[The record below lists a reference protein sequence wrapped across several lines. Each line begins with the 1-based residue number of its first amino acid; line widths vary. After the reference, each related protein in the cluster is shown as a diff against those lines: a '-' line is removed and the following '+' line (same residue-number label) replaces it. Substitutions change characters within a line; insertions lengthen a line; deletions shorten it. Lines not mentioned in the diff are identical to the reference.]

1 MDAPLQFP
9 KWQVVGLLALCLPVL
24 GLRTLRGQEIAVL
37 RGHNGAVMMAAFGQD
52 SKRVVTAGTDLQ
64 ARLWDVRSGTTIQTF
79 AQHTG
84 PLYTL
89 AVSGDGQTLV
99 TGSQDN
105 TVRLWDLP
113 LHLPVRR
120 LQEAGPALSDLTLT
134 TDGQSLIGTSAD
146 FAVRLFL
153 LPGGA
158 ASPSVSRQGHQA
170 VVLSSAMRGD
180 GAMFATADA
189 SGKILF
195 WTPDIETSV
204 ASVSGHAG
212 AVSRLFFPA
221 GNQQLLSA
229 GDDGLLRQWQLPAA
243 TTKTLL
249 TSSIAITAM
258 SINPGQNNMLVV
270 PTGQPCRLI
279 GLQTGEIL
287 RDFPAAGQDITGLAV
302 SSDNSWAACPSS
314 TGEIRILNPGDGS
327 IIGRLAGHTGA
338 VTDVAVHAD
347 NQRLATAGE
356 DGTVRLWKLPIAAKP
371 MLGHSAALKGLVA
384 ASRGQWIVTFADDLT
399 LRVWN
404 SSGAVTQQFTG
415 HGNPITAAAIR
426 HDDEQV
432 ASGDAQG
439 NVRLWNPAEAAVE
452 GLVAAHAGAI
462 RSLVYSPDGTRLLTA
477 GADGIVRAWTL
488 PLPIQAPV
496 SENDAPKPVW
506 EFRSPDNEALVQL
519 EPVSAELGCLAVSAS
534 GSRLFRIQWDG
545 VLAGTIDSPGGAIRT
560 VDATPSGN
568 AILGTTDSGIVHLFG
583 ADLTLVHSL
592 PAIEG
597 LVSARWDRTGT
608 WIAVC
613 DQQPRVRVLDGKTG
627 RPAEEI
633 RAAMPLMQADWT
645 TPDQSSIA
653 AIGNASEGILLQRS
667 LQQIQ
672 DGLPPGAVSIAMS
685 ADRQTLFAG
694 GADGLVRQWSLMT
707 GQTVRTMAAGSPIA
721 DLTLAGNG
729 QILAVLCEDGL
740 FRCCKP
746 DFTLLSTSAFPA
758 RSNRI
763 TLNSDG
769 SRAATAG
776 LDGIA
781 RVWDTSTGIL
791 LQSFTDHSAGTAIHA
806 ICFLPDNKT
815 LVTSGDDRTIRMAA
829 TSVLKALPLTTAKL
843 HDVVSVAGGA
853 SLLHAS
859 DAGIVELITVASGKS
874 ERRYATMNQQILA
887 VASRPDS
894 QRFAGGCE
902 TGDVLIWNANSGDKI
917 LQSLSVE
924 SAVTTMQW
932 SADNQRLAVATAAN
946 AVFIYGPSLP
956 GIQPAAELVF
966 WQKMQCDSA
975 IRRIQFSADG
985 RRLFIALAD
994 GRLEEWVCSGPG
1006 QRRQY
1011 QHGGPVYGVAVT
1023 KDGSVAVSCSVDQT
1037 LRVWDN
1043 LTGQQKFQLSG
1054 HRGPVHSVAISPDE
1068 TFAVS
1073 AGSDGTL
1080 RLWDIVGGRQLKQ
1093 LATWDQTMYS
1103 VAIHPQG
1110 GQVAAA
1116 GADRKIHVLDMTTG
1130 TEIRTVTGHTDYI
1143 HSVTYSPDG
1152 TRILSFGYAGQ
1163 MKVWNAGDGQL
1174 IYAGKVG
1181 QIGNSARYSPD
1192 GSFIVVGSGDG
1203 TASVMAAP

>member
-1 MDAPLQFP
+1 MNAPLQYP
-9 KWQVVGLLALCLPVL
+9 KLQVVGLLALCLPIL
-24 GLRTLRGQEIAVL
+24 GLRTVQCQEVAIL

-52 SKRVVTAGTDLQ
+52 SERVVTAGTDLQ
-64 ARLWDVRSGTTIQTF
+64 ARLWDVRSATAIQTF
-79 AQHTG
+79 SQHTG

-89 AVSGDGQTLV
+89 AVSADGQTLV

-113 LHLPVRR
+113 LRLPVRR
-120 LQEAGPALSDLTLT
+120 LQDAGPTLSDLTLT

-146 FAVRLFL
+146 FAVRLFS
-153 LPGGA
+153 LPSGA
-158 ASPSVSRQGHQA
+158 VSPVVLRQGHQA
-170 VVLSSAMRGD
+170 AVMSSAMRGD

-189 SGKILF
+189 SGRILF
-195 WTPDIETSV
+195 WTPDIETPV
-204 ASVSGHAG
+204 ASVSGPAG
-212 AVSRLFFPA
+212 VASRLFFPV

-229 GDDGLLRQWQLPAA
+229 GDDGLLRQWQLPVAV
-243 TTKTLL
+243 TGTLL
-249 TSSIAITAM
+249 TSDQALRSMAVIPSQNSILVIPA
-258 SINPGQNNMLVV
+258 GQ
-270 PTGQPCRLI
+270 TCRLI
-279 GLQTGEIL
+279 SLQSGETL
-287 RDFPAAGQDITGLAV
+287 RDFSAAGEDLTDVAV
-302 SSDNSWAACPSS
+302 SSNVSWAACVAS

-327 IIGRLAGHTGA
+327 ITGRLAGHAGA

-356 DGTVRLWKLPIAAKP
+356 DGTVRLWKLPTAAKP
-371 MLGHSAALKGLVA
+371 MQGHSAALRGLVA
-384 ASRGQWIVTFADDLT
+384 ASSGQLVVTFADDMT

-404 SSGAVTQQFTG
+404 SSGAVTQQFAG
-415 HGNPITAAAIR
+415 HGHPITAAAIR
-426 HDDEQV
+426 PDDVQV

-439 NVRLWNPAEAAVE
+439 NVRLWNSSSAVVE
-452 GLVAAHAGAI
+452 GLIAAHAGPI
-462 RSLVYSPDGTRLLTA
+462 RSLVYSPDGARLLTA
-477 GADGIVRAWTL
+477 GADGSVRAWTL
-488 PLPIQAPV
+488 PLPIQAPA
-496 SENDAPKPVW
+496 SETDTPKPVW
-506 EFRSPDNEALVQL
+506 EFRLPENEALVQL
-519 EPVSAELGCLAVSAS
+519 EPVSAEFGCLAVSAS

-560 VDATPSGN
+560 LDAIPSGK
-568 AILGTTDSGIVHLFG
+568 ALLATTDSGLIHLFG
-583 ADLTLVHSL
+583 PELTLVRSL

-613 DQQPRVRVLDGKTG
+613 DQRPRVRVLHGKTG
-627 RPAEEI
+627 RVCEEI
-633 RAAMPLMQADWT
+633 PAAMSLTQADWT
-645 TPDQSSIA
+645 TPDQSSLA
-653 AIGNASEGILLQRS
+653 AIGAASEGLIVQRS
-667 LQQIQ
+667 LQQILE
-672 DGLPPGAVSIAMS
+672 GLQQGAVSIAMS
-685 ADRQTLFAG
+685 ADPQTLFAG
-694 GADGLVRQWSLMT
+694 GADGKVRQWNLMT
-707 GQTVRTMAAGSPIA
+707 GETVRTMAVGSPIT

-729 QILAVLCEDGL
+729 QLLAVLCDDGL
-740 FRCCKP
+740 VRCCKP
-746 DFTLLSTSAFPA
+746 DFTLLSTSTTPA
-758 RSNRI
+758 KSRRI
-763 TLNSDG
+763 TLNADG

-781 RVWDTSTGIL
+781 RVWDTGTGIL
-791 LQSFTDHSAGTAIHA
+791 LQSFADHSAGTAMHT

-815 LVTSGDDRTIRMAA
+815 LVTSGEDRTIRMAS
-829 TSVLKALPLTTAKL
+829 TSVLKAIPLASARL
-843 HDVVSVAGGA
+843 RDVVSVAGGA

-859 DAGIVELITVASGKS
+859 DGGIVELTSVASGKS
-874 ERRYATMNQQILA
+874 ERRYATMNQQVRA
-887 VASRPDS
+887 VASRPDN

-902 TGDVLIWNANSGDKI
+902 SGEVLIWNASSGEKT
-917 LQSLSVE
+917 LQSLNAE
-924 SAVTTMQW
+924 SAVVTMQW

-956 GIQPAAELVF
+956 GVQPAAELVF
-966 WQKMQCDSA
+966 WQKLQCDAA

-985 RRLFIALAD
+985 RRLFTALAD

-1011 QHGGPVYGVAVT
+1011 QHAGPVYGVAVT
-1023 KDGSVAVSCSVDQT
+1023 KDGSVTVSCSVDQT

-1043 LTGQQKFQLSG
+1043 LTGQQRFQLNG

-1130 TEIRTVTGHTDYI
+1130 EEIRTVSGHTDYI

-1152 TRILSFGYAGQ
+1152 NRILSYGYAGQ
-1163 MKVWNAGDGQL
+1163 MKVWNAIDGQL
-1174 IYAGKVG
+1174 IHEGKVG

-1192 GSFIVVGSGDG
+1192 GRFIVIGSGDG
-1203 TASVMAAP
+1203 TASVLAAP